1 MLLCFIIQFLCGTW
15 LETPASRPQDSTL
28 LARTHYAA
36 LADSCPL
43 ERNYSLL
50 YDPSTYTS
58 YWVAYPLCKAHL
70 ATGRE
75 DSWAYDPSL
84 PDSLQTSVVKNYMLE
99 RFETEHYKSNYYA
112 RGHQIPNADRNAS
125 PAMQAQT
132 YYSTNLTPQLQN
144 GFNGLIW
151 AKLEKGIRDCAQNYA
166 DTLYVVTGAS
176 FTLQT
181 GCRVGEDTT
190 RANSDAPVVSD
201 SGRDEL
207 SYVVNRNDGKRV
219 PIPQWYW
226 KAVLKVHRDT
236 LGVPVQAV
244 SVAFLL
250 PHKDLKGRQYKEYV
264 IPVDSLEAVT
274 GFDFFPSLSDSLEVA
289 CEAQADWNA
298 FQQFGAVGGQPKQ
311 SAGQAPKQS
320 KPSPQ
325 KPPKKK

>member
-1 MLLCFIIQFLCGTW
+1 MMLLCFFIQIFCGNW
-15 LETPASRPQDSTL
+15 LEIPYSRLQDSTL

-36 LADSCPL
+36 LADSCSL

-84 PDSLQTSVVKNYMLE
+84 PDSMQTSVLKNYMLE

-151 AKLEKGIRDCAQNYA
+151 AKLEKGIRDCAQNYS

-181 GCRVGEDTT
+181 GC
-190 RANSDAPVVSD
+190 
-201 SGRDEL
+201 RDEL

-264 IPVDSLEAVT
+264 IPVDSLETVT
-274 GFDFFPSLSDSLEVA
+274 GFDFYPSLSDSLEVA
-289 CEAQADWNA
+289 CEAQADWNV
-298 FQQFGAVGGQPKQ
+298 FQKFDAVGGQPKQ
-311 SAGQAPKQS
+311 SSQQS
-320 KPSPQ
+320 
-325 KPPKKK
+325 PKKKKKKKK

>member
-1 MLLCFIIQFLCGTW
+1 MLLCFIIQFLCGAW
-15 LETPASRPQDSTL
+15 LETPAPRQQDSAL
-28 LARTHYAA
+28 FARTHYVTPAA
-36 LADSCPL
+36 DTCGW

-58 YWVAYPLCKAHL
+58 YWVAYPLCRAHL

-75 DSWAYDPSL
+75 DRWAYDPSL
-84 PDSLQTSVVKNYMLE
+84 PDSLQTSVLKNYMLD
-99 RFETEHYKSNYYA
+99 RFATKHYRSNYYA

-151 AKLEKGIRDCAQNYA
+151 AKLEKGIRDCAQHYT

-176 FTLQT
+176 FALQT
-181 GCRVGEDTT
+181 PDQVGG
-190 RANSDAPVVSD
+190 DASAIPGSAGVSVIPGPD
-201 SGRDEL
+201 RF
-207 SYVVNRNDGKRV
+207 VVNRNDGKRL
-219 PIPQWYW
+219 PIPRWYW

-236 LGVPVQAV
+236 LGLPVQAS
-244 SVAFLL
+244 SVAFFL
-250 PHKDLKGRQYKEYV
+250 PHVDLKGHQFKEYV
-264 IPVDSLEAVT
+264 IPVDSLETLT
-274 GFDFFPSLSDSLEVA
+274 GFDFFPALSDSLEVA
-289 CEAQADWNA
+289 CEARADWEA
-298 FQQFGAVGGQPKQ
+298 FQKFDAEGGQPKQ

>member
-1 MLLCFIIQFLCGTW
+1 MMLLCFFIQILCGAW
-15 LETPASRPQDSTL
+15 LETPAPRQQDSTL
-28 LARTHYAA
+28 LARTHYVTSVM
-36 LADSCPL
+36 DSCAL

-50 YDPSTYTS
+50 YDPATYTS

-70 ATGRE
+70 STGRE

-84 PDSLQTSVVKNYMLE
+84 PDSLQTSVLKNYMLE
-99 RFETEHYKSNYYA
+99 RFATRHYKSNYYA

-151 AKLEKGIRDCAQNYA
+151 AKLEKGIRDCAQQYG

-176 FTLQT
+176 FALQA

-190 RANSDAPVVSD
+190 RAGGDASVMPG

-207 SYVVNRNDGKRV
+207 SYVVNRNDGKRI
-219 PIPQWYW
+219 PIPRWYW

-236 LGVPVQAV
+236 LGVPVRAT
-244 SVAFLL
+244 SVAFFL
-250 PHKDLKGRQYKEYV
+250 PHEDLKGHQYKEYV
-264 IPVDSLEAVT
+264 IPVDSLESLT
-274 GFDFFPSLSDSLEVA
+274 GFDFFPALSDSLEVA
-289 CEAQADWNA
+289 CEARADWDS
-298 FQQFGAVGGQPKQ
+298 FQKFDAAGGQPKQ

-320 KPSPQ
+320 
-325 KPPKKK
+325 PKKKKKK

>member
-1 MLLCFIIQFLCGTW
+1 MMLLCFFIQIFCGNW
-15 LETPASRPQDSTL
+15 LETPALRERDSTL

-36 LADSCPL
+36 SVADSCLL

-50 YDPSTYTS
+50 YDPATYTS
-58 YWVAYPLCKAHL
+58 YWVAYPLCKGHL

-84 PDSLQTSVVKNYMLE
+84 PDSLQTSVLKNYMLE
-99 RFETEHYKSNYYA
+99 RFATEHYKSNYYA

-176 FTLQT
+176 FELQT
-181 GCRVGEDTT
+181 PDQVGGDGSDRV
-190 RANSDAPVVSD
+190 S
-201 SGRDEL
+201 L
-207 SYVVNRNDGKRV
+207 SYVVNRNDGKRLPV
-219 PIPQWYW
+219 PRWYW
-226 KAVLKVHRDT
+226 KAVLKVRRDT
-236 LGVPVQAV
+236 LGVPVQAS
-244 SVAFLL
+244 SVAFFL
-250 PHKDLKGRQYKEYV
+250 PHEDLKGHQYKEYV
-264 IPVDSLEAVT
+264 IPVDSLETVT

-289 CEAQADWNA
+289 CEAQADWNV
-298 FQQFGAVGGQPKQ
+298 FQKFDAVGGQPKQ
-311 SAGQAPKQS
+311 SSQQS
-320 KPSPQ
+320 
-325 KPPKKK
+325 PKKKKKKKK